1 MNRTFNFN
9 KYPGIQPATRE
20 ALNGLFKDGG
30 LPTIRGD
37 WYFVDPQSGAAGGSG
52 DAENPVSSINYA
64 YDLCTTG
71 NGDGIVLLSSG
82 TTSAATTSYIDEKI
96 TWSKHAIT
104 VVGAAAPTRMGG
116 RARVANLTR
125 TTGSITTLAFA
136 TTTTITDS
144 ASGFLTAGFE
154 VGQTINIDSTSNLN
168 DGQAIITAVTAGTIT
183 CAASTF
189 TPETAVAA
197 GATVITSYVT
207 NLITVS
213 GSNNSFVNIHFGNFG
228 ANALEVGAIEVTG
241 SRNYFGNCHFLGAG
255 HATPAATTGAYDLKL
270 NGAAECTFEGCTFG
284 SDTIIRA
291 AANGNIVYDGGC
303 LRNRFYDCDIVSY
316 SETAGHGAINSID
329 ATSMQGVDIFS
340 RCRIINWKP
349 NGAGA
354 LTAAQIGTAPTSG
367 HFLFDSCSFFG
378 YTAVGA
384 SGAVYVANSAV
395 VASGA
400 GGISTTP

>member
-1 MNRTFNFN
+1 MRDYNFN
-9 KYPGIQPATRE
+9 KYPGIQPATRD
-20 ALNGLFKDGG
+20 ALNWIFENGG
-30 LPTIRGD
+30 LPMIKGK
-37 WYFVDPQSGAAGGSG
+37 WFFVDPDNSTSTTGGEADSPV
-52 DAENPVSSINYA
+52 ASIENA
-64 YDLCTTG
+64 YDLCTSG
-71 NGDGIVLLSSG
+71 NGDGIVLLSGG
-82 TTSAATTSYIDEKI
+82 TTSAETTSYIDEKI
-96 TWSKHAIT
+96 TWSKHGIT
-104 VVGAAAPTRMGG
+104 VIGAAAPTRIEQ
-116 RARVANLTR
+116 RSRVANKTR
-125 TTGSITTLAFA
+125 TTGSLTTIAFP

-144 ASGFLTAGFE
+144 ASGFLTAGFK
-154 VGQTINIDSTSNLN
+154 VGQTINIDATAADN

-183 CAASTF
+183 CSASTF
-189 TPETAVAA
+189 TVQTAIEA
-197 GATVITSYVT
+197 GATVITTYVT

-213 GSNNSFVNIHFGNFG
+213 GDNNSFVNVHFGNFG
-228 ANALEVGAIEVTG
+228 ENALEVGAIEVTG
-241 SRNYFGNCHFLGAG
+241 NRNYFGNCHLLGAG

-270 NGAAECTFEGCTFG
+270 NGASGCTFESCTFG

-291 AANGNIVYDGGC
+291 AANGNIVYDGSC
-303 LRNRFYDCDIVSY
+303 YRNRFYDCEIISY

-367 HFLFDSCSFFG
+367 HFLFDSCSVFG

-384 SGAVYVANSAV
+384 SGVVYVANSAV

>member
-9 KYPGIQPATRE
+9 KYPGIQPAIRE

-82 TTSAATTSYIDEKI
+82 TTSANTTSYLYQPL
-96 TWSKHAIT
+96 TWSKNGIT

-116 RARVANLTR
+116 RARVANKTLVSTVGLVAVANTSITR
-125 TTGSITTLAFA
+125 ATGSFITDGWVAGMKFITNVDAAAITVVTVTAL
-136 TTTTITDS
+136 TITVT
-144 ASGFLTAGFE
+144 GTLT
-154 VGQTINIDSTSNLN
+154 VGAHTSM
-168 DGQAIITAVTAGTIT
+168 
-183 CAASTF
+183 
-189 TPETAVAA
+189 
-197 GATVITSYVT
+197 TSVDT

-213 GSNNSFVNIHFGNFG
+213 GSNNAFYNVHFGNFG
-228 ANALEVGAIEVTG
+228 TNVLELGCIDITGA
-241 SRNYFGNCHFLGAG
+241 RNYFGNCHILGAG
-255 HATPAATTGAYDLKL
+255 HATPAAETGAYDLKL

-284 SDTIIRA
+284 SDTIVRA

-303 LRNRFYDCDIVSY
+303 LRNRFYGCDFVSH
-316 SETAGHGAINSID
+316 SETAGHGHINSID

-340 RCRIINWKP
+340 GCRFINWKP

-354 LTAAQIGTAPTSG
+354 LTACQIGTAPTSG
-367 HFLFDSCSFFG
+367 HFLFDSCTFFG
-378 YTAVGA
+378 FTAIGA

>member
-52 DAENPVSSINYA
+52 DAKNPVSSINYA

-82 TTSAATTSYIDEKI
+82 TTSANTTSYLYQPL
-96 TWSKHAIT
+96 TWSKNGIT

-116 RARVANLTR
+116 RARVANKTLVSTVGLVAVANTSITR
-125 TTGSITTLAFA
+125 ATGSFITDGWVAGMKFITNVDAAAITVVTVTAL
-136 TTTTITDS
+136 TITVT
-144 ASGFLTAGFE
+144 GTLT
-154 VGQTINIDSTSNLN
+154 VGAHTSM
-168 DGQAIITAVTAGTIT
+168 
-183 CAASTF
+183 
-189 TPETAVAA
+189 
-197 GATVITSYVT
+197 TSVDT

-213 GSNNSFVNIHFGNFG
+213 GSNNAFYNVHFGNFG
-228 ANALEVGAIEVTG
+228 TNVLELGCIDITGA
-241 SRNYFGNCHFLGAG
+241 RNYFGNCHILGAG
-255 HATPAATTGAYDLKL
+255 HATPAAETGAYDLKL

-284 SDTIIRA
+284 SDTIVRA

-303 LRNRFYDCDIVSY
+303 LRNRFYGCDFVSH
-316 SETAGHGAINSID
+316 SETAGHGHINSID

-340 RCRIINWKP
+340 GCRFINWKP

-354 LTAAQIGTAPTSG
+354 LTACQIGTAPTSG
-367 HFLFDSCSFFG
+367 HFLFDSCTFFG
-378 YTAVGA
+378 FTAIGA

>member
-1 MNRTFNFN
+1 MRDYNFN
-9 KYPGIQPATRE
+9 KFPGIQPATRE
-20 ALNGLFKDGG
+20 ALNWIFENGG
-30 LPTIRGD
+30 LPIIKGQ
-37 WYFVDPQSGAAGGSG
+37 WFFVDPQNGTATAGGEADS
-52 DAENPVSSINYA
+52 PVSSIEYA
-64 YDLCTTG
+64 YDLCTSG
-71 NGDGIVLLSSG
+71 AGDGIVLLSGG
-82 TTSAATTSYIDEKI
+82 TTTADTTSYIDEKI

-116 RARVANLTR
+116 RARVASVTR
-125 TTGSITTLAFA
+125 TTGSISTIAFP

-154 VGQTINIDSTSNLN
+154 VGQTININTTDNTN

-183 CAASTF
+183 CSGSTF
-189 TPETAVAA
+189 TVQTAATA
-197 GATVITSYVT
+197 GATVITTYVT

-213 GSNNSFVNIHFGNFG
+213 GANNAFYNIHFGNYD
-228 ANALEVGAIEVTG
+228 ANALSVGAIEVTG
-241 SRNYFGNCHFLGAG
+241 ERNYFGNCHLYGAA

-270 NGAAECTFEGCTFG
+270 NGAAECTFESCTFG

-291 AANGNIVYDGGC
+291 AANGNVIYDGGC
-303 LRNRFYDCDIVSY
+303 LRNRFYDCDFVSY
-316 SETAGHGAINSID
+316 SETAGHGHINSID
-329 ATSMQGVDIFS
+329 AASMQGVDIFTG
-340 RCRIINWKP
+340 CRFINWKP

-354 LTAAQIGTAPTSG
+354 LTACQIGTAPTSG
-367 HFLFDSCSFFG
+367 HFLFDSCTFFG
-378 YTAVGA
+378 FTAVGA